1 MRWIDFENKKPTDT
15 DIPGWTAWS
24 QASWSAWLAKSAE
37 HLTALEQ
44 FHAADQTTER
54 NKYIDD
60 HSVHWGLLKPWLM
73 ALSHNKCW
81 FSDSKDTYSHYHV
94 EHFRPKKEAKNLD
107 KTKRDGYWWLAF
119 EYSNYRLCGNVGNSK
134 KGGWFP
140 LRTGSLCSTF
150 DAQCEE
156 SETRY
161 FLDPT
166 DPEDVEL
173 VAFDEEGNLIPAPGC
188 HAWEA
193 ERVEE
198 SVKRLKLNE
207 HEMLPEARREIW
219 KKMSQKID
227 LYRAAKARSAKTPNP
242 GAEADVRRILR
253 EIKDML
259 NPKAHLSSVAKWCL
273 LFRNDVQ
280 LLKLVT

>member
-1 MRWIDFENKKPTDT
+1 MRWIDFEGKQPTNK

-24 QASWSAWLAKSAE
+24 QAKWNAWLSKSAE
-37 HLTALEQ
+37 HLSELEKLHALGQ
-44 FHAADQTTER
+44 IKER
-54 NKYIDD
+54 NQYIDD
-60 HSVHWGLLKPWLM
+60 HSTHWGLLKPWLM
-73 ALSHNKCW
+73 TLSHNKCW
-81 FSDSKDTYSHYHV
+81 FSDTKDTYSHYDV

-119 EYSNYRLCGNVGNSK
+119 EYSNYRLCGNVGNTK

-140 LRTGSLCSTF
+140 LRAGSLCATF
-150 DAQCEE
+150 DDQCEE

-166 DPEDVEL
+166 DPADVEL

-188 HAWEA
+188 YEWEA
-193 ERVEE
+193 ERVIE
-198 SVKRLKLNE
+198 SAKRLKLNE
-207 HEMLPEARREIW
+207 HELLPEARREIW
-219 KKMSQKID
+219 AKMSQKID
-227 LYRAAKARSAKTPNP
+227 LYRKAKARCANNRNP
-242 GAEADVRRILR
+242 AAEAVVRRILR
-253 EIKDML
+253 EMKEML
-259 NPKAHLSSVAKWCL
+259 NPKAHLSCVAKWCI